1 MDRVVHYFKNPGKEN
16 TQKCLEIAY
25 FLALE
30 GYKDFI
36 VATTTGETAVRLANH
51 FKDRELKDINLVA
64 VTHSYGYK
72 DPNTFEL
79 TDENKETLIN
89 LGVKIHTATMLTHS
103 LETALSSEFYGVYPT
118 ILIAQ
123 TLRRMGQ
130 GVKVCCEIV
139 MEACDGGLIQEMK
152 EVVAIAG
159 TGYGADTVCIIRS
172 AASKRFLNLK
182 VLEILAK
189 PRE

>member
-1 MDRVVHYFKNPGKEN
+1 MERLVCYFEKAGKEN

-25 FLALE
+25 FLALD

-36 VATTTGETAVRLANH
+36 VATTTGSTAVSLARH
-51 FKDRELKDINLVA
+51 FKERDLKEINIIA
-64 VTHSYGYK
+64 VTHSFGYK
-72 DPNTFEL
+72 EPNTIEL
-79 TDENKETLIN
+79 TDENKKFLKELN
-89 LGVKIHTATMLTHS
+89 VKVHTATMLTHS
-103 LETALSSEFYGVYPT
+103 IESGIAAQFNGVYPT
-118 ILIAQ
+118 ILIAH
-123 TLRRMGQ
+123 TLRRLGQ

-139 MEACDGGLIQEMK
+139 MSAVDGGLIEENK

>member
-1 MDRVVHYFKNPGKEN
+1 MDRVVHYFEKAGREN
-16 TQKCLEIAY
+16 TQKCIEIAY
-25 FLALE
+25 FLAIE
-30 GYKDFI
+30 GYKDI
-36 VATTTGETAVRLANH
+36 IIATTTGESAIKLANH
-51 FKDRELKDINLVA
+51 FKERELNNINLIA

-72 DPNTFEL
+72 EQNTIEL
-79 TDENKETLIN
+79 SNENRDRLLKLD
-89 LGVKIHTATMLTHS
+89 VKVHTATMLTHS
-103 LETALSSEFYGVYPT
+103 IESSLSAQFYGVYPT

-123 TLRRMGQ
+123 TLRRIGQ

-139 MEACDGGLIQEMK
+139 MSACDAGLVEEGK

-159 TGYGADTVCIIRS
+159 TGYGADTVCLVKS
-172 AASKRFLNLK
+172 AVSKRFLNLK